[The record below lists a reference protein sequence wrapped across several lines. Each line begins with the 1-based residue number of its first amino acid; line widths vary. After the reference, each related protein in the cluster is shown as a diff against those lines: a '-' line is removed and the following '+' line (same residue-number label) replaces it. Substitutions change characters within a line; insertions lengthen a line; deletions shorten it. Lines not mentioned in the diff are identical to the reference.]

1 MPSPITALNKKTVG
15 GNSNGA
21 KTASSTTDYFSIT
34 QHGAV
39 YENMTDTI
47 VTSGLPSTSEFF
59 GLLPLNDEQVE
70 HQKTLH
76 GKNVVCFG
84 NDQVWYKVLFHAL
97 VHPFNIL
104 LFILGTATIATEDV
118 EGASVM
124 YFMVVMSTSLRFWQ
138 EWKSVAAAASLK
150 SMVSTLV
157 TVTRLYS
164 CPDHRDPTLE
174 DAERIARHATLRME
188 IPIEDVVPGDW
199 VQLSAGDLIPA
210 DVRVLESK
218 DLFVS
223 QAALTGEAMP
233 VEKFSATSEAMNAWI
248 YSQNS
253 ETSSYETMASDA
265 VPMDASA
272 IQMKP
277 SKVTFTATPLKSS
290 RKSGPSFKNSILRS
304 VCRCFGIRRF
314 DTDTNSGKSE
324 EIDLS
329 RPDKCYMGTSVVSGT
344 ATVLIEEIGDQTF
357 FGSMAKELAKRRPEN
372 AFQMGVRNI
381 SWVFFGLMAIMVP
394 PVLLI
399 NGFVHQSWKDA
410 ALFALSV
417 AVGLTPEMLPMI
429 VNSNLAR
436 GAYLM
441 SQKRCIVKNLDAI
454 INLGSMDVLCTDKTG
469 TLTDNKVV
477 LVRHLDY
484 HGQASIHSL
493 QLAFL
498 NARFQT
504 GLKNLLDVAVVEYFE
519 KTASA
524 LPSYESIESDHEH
537 GSGLTPAAVVFAS
550 RYEKQDEIPF
560 DFVRRRMSVVL
571 WDVSDESAIL
581 VSKGAVEEMLSI
593 CDKIVIPRQGRASVD
608 IQMVNANADGEATD
622 ENQLSLDLLDH
633 PEADQVQTLTPEMI
647 AQLVEMNKGLNV
659 DGLRVVAVAYRAID
673 KVKTEYGIKDE
684 CNMVF
689 AGLIGFLD
697 PPKESTGPAIKELLS
712 LGVDVKVLTGD
723 SAAVCRK
730 VCQEIDL
737 PVKSVVSTED
747 LVGLDDEQVAELAE
761 EATIF
766 AKLTPL
772 QKSLVIR
779 ALKRKDHVVG
789 FLGDGINDAPALSEA
804 DVGISVDTATD
815 IAKESADV
823 ILLEKSLLV
832 IAEAVLL
839 GRTTYGN
846 TMKYIVM
853 AISSNFGNVFSIL
866 VASSWLPF
874 LPMQPIHILTQNLLY
889 DISQITIPWDH
900 MDPEFLKV
908 PHRWNIKSILR
919 FMVFMGPWSSIFDIT
934 TYLFMWFKFDI
945 KKADS
950 PLVSLFQTAW
960 FTEGALS
967 QLLVIYVIRSPKI
980 AFVQTWAA
988 RPVMVGSAVISA
1000 IILVLPYINV
1010 FAELLNFVH
1019 LPAIFYAY
1027 LVGALCSYFLVTQGA
1042 KMLYLRLFNVWF

>member
-1 MPSPITALNKKTVG
+1 M
-15 GNSNGA
+15 
-21 KTASSTTDYFSIT
+21 TASTNVNKTIEALKANHGTVYDTVTSVSSIT
-34 QHGAV
+34 SALP
-39 YENMTDTI
+39 TD
-47 VTSGLPSTSEFF
+47 SEFA

-70 HQKTLH
+70 RAKDLH
-76 GKNVVCFG
+76 GKNIISFG
-84 NDQVWYKVLFHAL
+84 NEQVWYKVLFHAL

-104 LFILGTATIATEDV
+104 LAILGTATILSGDNQ
-118 EGASVM
+118 GGSIM
-124 YFMVVMSTSLRFWQ
+124 FIMVLISTVLRFWQ
-138 EWKSVAAAASLK
+138 EWKSAAAAKSLK
-150 SMVSTLV
+150 SMVSTLI

-164 CPDHRDPTLE
+164 CPDTRDPTPE
-174 DAERIARHATLRME
+174 DVARIANHATVRMD

-210 DVRVLESK
+210 DVRIIESK

-233 VEKFSATSEAMNAWI
+233 VEKFSPNSEAMAAWKE
-248 YSQNS
+248 NS
-253 ETSSYETMASDA
+253 NNSYETMVKSSVPKDA
-265 VPMDASA
+265 TSVPMGKAAHIPDLTGRKALLEGDPASA
-272 IQMKP
+272 
-277 SKVTFTATPLKSS
+277 
-290 RKSGPSFKNSILRS
+290 SGPSFKNTVLRS
-304 VCRCFGIRRF
+304 IYACFGIRRF
-314 DTDTNSGKSE
+314 DPDQIALQNADS
-324 EIDLS
+324 DLG
-329 RPDKCYMGTSVVSGT
+329 RPDLCYMGTSVVSGT
-344 ATVLIEEIGDQTF
+344 ATVLVEKIGSETF
-357 FGSMAKELAKRRPEN
+357 FGSMAKELSKRRPEN
-372 AFQMGVRNI
+372 AFQLGVRNI
-381 SWVFFGLMAIMVP
+381 SWVFFGLMAMMVP

-399 NGFVHQSWKDA
+399 NGLVHKDWTDA

-441 SQKRCIVKNLDAI
+441 SKKRCIVKNLDAI

-484 HGQASIHSL
+484 HGKSSAHTL

-498 NARFQT
+498 NSRFQT

-519 KTASA
+519 KTASE
-524 LPSYESIESDHEH
+524 LPNYESVGDDKKI
-537 GSGLTPAAVVFAS
+537 GSGMTAAAVTFAA
-550 RYEKQDEIPF
+550 RYLKLDEIPF

-571 WDVSDESAIL
+571 QDISDDQAVL

-593 CDKIVIPRQGRASVD
+593 CNKIVIPRSENNASVD
-608 IQMVNANADGEATD
+608 IQMAAKGETVPAIDTLTKI
-622 ENQLSLDLLDH
+622 ES
-633 PEADQVQTLTPEMI
+633 DQIQTLTPEMVGHLI
-647 AQLVEMNKGLNV
+647 EMNKGLNV
-659 DGLRVVAVAYRAID
+659 DGLRVVAVAYRNLD
-673 KVKTEYGIKDE
+673 KVKSDYGIADE
-684 CNMVF
+684 RDMVF

-697 PPKESTGPAIKELLS
+697 PPKESTGPAIKELMS
-712 LGVDVKVLTGD
+712 LGVEIKVLTGD

-737 PVKSVVSTED
+737 PVKSIVSTED
-747 LVGLDDEQVAELAE
+747 LVGLDDEQIAELARN
-761 EATIF
+761 ATIF

-779 ALKRKDHVVG
+779 SLKRLDRVVG
-789 FLGDGINDAPALSEA
+789 FLGDGINDAPALAEA

-823 ILLEKSLLV
+823 ILLEKSLMV
-832 IAEAVLL
+832 IAESVIL

-846 TMKYIVM
+846 TMKYIMM
-853 AISSNFGNVFSIL
+853 AISSNFGNVFSML

-874 LPMQPIHILTQNLLY
+874 LPMLPIHILTQNLLY

-900 MDPEFLKV
+900 MDKEFLLV
-908 PHRWNIKSILR
+908 PHRWNIRSILR

-934 TYLFMWFKFDI
+934 TFLFMWFFFGIQTTD
-945 KKADS
+945 D
-950 PLVSLFQTAW
+950 PLKVLLFQTAW

-980 AFVQTWAA
+980 AFVQTNAA
-988 RPVMVGSAVISA
+988 RPVMIGSLVICGIVLA
-1000 IILVLPYINV
+1000 LPYIGV
-1010 FAELLNFVH
+1010 FRNLLSMVV
-1019 LPAIFYAY
+1019 LPPIYYAY
-1027 LVGALCSYFLVTQGA
+1027 LFGALLSYLIVTQGA
-1042 KMLYLRLFNVWF
+1042 KQAYLRLFNNAWF